1 MTGQLLK
8 TFMEPLGIDRIRT
21 SQCTSTLDTRVYEY
35 TAVLIKNGF
44 LWVSNVRKFEIKVCL
59 LQLTTE
65 DLQCGN
71 RTPHCSL
78 QMEESGLER
87 KHGEQGHLLCK
98 HSNLSLYLQDPCT
111 KLGMRHAH
119 TGTCRPSTG
128 EGMQSEGL
136 PRFSDHQTSSNFSE
150 KFCIK
155 GIMWGRKTNY
165 FLL

>member
-1 MTGQLLK
+1 MGVLESMTGQLLK

-44 LWVSNVRKFEIKVCL
+44 LCVSNVRKFEIKVCL

-65 DLQCGN
+65 YLQCGN
-71 RTPHCSL
+71 RTHHCSF

-87 KHGEQGHLLCK
+87 RHGEQEYLLCK

-111 KLGMRHAH
+111 KQPVDPVLGKECSQKDCHSFL
-119 TGTCRPSTG
+119 TTRPAPISV
-128 EGMQSEGL
+128 
-136 PRFSDHQTSSNFSE
+136 RNFVSKE
-150 KFCIK
+150 
-155 GIMWGRKTNY
+155 
-165 FLL
+165 